1 MAPSIG
7 ARLDSALASLPQ
19 QHPGPGGAVAVLR
32 HGEVLARHS
41 WGWADTA
48 RRIAFTPETM
58 FLVCSITK
66 QFTCAVLLD
75 LFPDPS
81 SLDADL
87 RARLPALQGEA
98 PDILALCHNQ
108 SGLRDYWAAAMLCG
122 SPVEAPFGPAQAASL
137 IGRTRTLQFRPRMRS
152 SYVNQ
157 NFRLLSDLIEARTGT
172 SYADLL
178 RSRILD
184 RAEMPHARLNP
195 DTSAVAGGTLGY
207 EGSVEYGF
215 RPAVN
220 RIHWTG
226 DAGLAA
232 SLDDM
237 IAWERFIDATREQA
251 DGLYNR
257 LSAPQTFRDGAL
269 AGYGFGLGRST
280 MLGRTITSHGG
291 GLRGW
296 RSFRLNAP
304 AERISVVV
312 MFNHMADPRPAAQTL
327 FAAVL
332 DEPQVAVHAPS
343 NLPQAGCFQEPET
356 GLAVRL
362 EQTPDVRLRL
372 HYGTTPELLSPTAD
386 GVWTSGATR
395 LRLRPEGLW
404 MDRPSENQSSL
415 LSPCSGEPKA
425 DIEGVFHCVELDS
438 TLTCVLAGG
447 VAYGAFSGD
456 LGQGPMEMLQPFAPD
471 IWLLPCPRALDFAA
485 PGDWTLQFE
494 RDNGQISGVRVGCW
508 LARGLQ
514 FVRRR

>member
-1 MAPSIG
+1 MASSIG
-7 ARLDSALASLPQ
+7 ARLDRALASLPQ

-32 HGEVLARHS
+32 HGEVLARHG

-58 FLVCSITK
+58 FLMCSITK
-66 QFTCAVLLD
+66 QFTCALLLD
-75 LFPDPS
+75 RFPDPS
-81 SLDADL
+81 VLDADL
-87 RARLPALQGEA
+87 STRLPALQEA
-98 PDILALCHNQ
+98 PPDILALCHNQ

-122 SPVEAPFGPAQAASL
+122 SPAEAPFTAEQAARL
-137 IGRTRTLQFRPRMRS
+137 IGRTRSLQFRPRTRS

-157 NFRLLSDLIEARTGT
+157 NFRLLSDLIEARAGAP
-172 SYADLL
+172 YADLL

-184 RAEMPHARLNP
+184 RAGMPHARLNP

-207 EGSVEYGF
+207 EGSVEQGF

-257 LSAPQTFRDGAL
+257 LSAPQVFADGTA
-269 AGYGFGLGRST
+269 ASYSFGLGRST
-280 MLGRTITSHGG
+280 MLGRVVTSHGG

-296 RSFRLNAP
+296 RSIRLNAP
-304 AERISVVV
+304 AERISLVV
-312 MFNHMADPRPAAQTL
+312 MFNHMADPRAAAQTL

-332 DEPQVAVHAPS
+332 DEPPPAAHAASGP
-343 NLPQAGCFQEPET
+343 PPTGRFQEPET

-362 EQTPDVRLRL
+362 EPAPDQHLRL
-372 HYGTTPELLSPTAD
+372 HYGTNAELLSPAAD
-386 GVWTSGATR
+386 GSWTGGATC
-395 LRLRPEGLW
+395 LRQRPEGLW
-404 MDRPSENQSSL
+404 MERPSENQSSL
-415 LSPCSGEPKA
+415 LAPCGGEPLA
-425 DIEGVFHCVELDS
+425 DIEGVFHCAELDA

-456 LGQGPMEMLQPFAPD
+456 LGQGAMEMLQPFAAD
-471 IWLLPCPRALDFAA
+471 IWLLPCPRALDFSA

-494 RDNGQISGVRVGCW
+494 RGDGARVSGVRVGCW
-508 LARGLQ
+508 LARDLR
-514 FVRRR
+514 FVRR